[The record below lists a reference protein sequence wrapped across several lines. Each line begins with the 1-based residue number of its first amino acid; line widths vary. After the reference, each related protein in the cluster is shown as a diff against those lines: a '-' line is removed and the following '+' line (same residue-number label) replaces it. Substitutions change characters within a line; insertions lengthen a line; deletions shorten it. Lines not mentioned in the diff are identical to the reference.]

1 MAWREERVRT
11 RVVVPALV
19 VAVVLALVVG
29 ITLGLSSRG
38 SGSGDRGVVVADR
51 GTATVAPAAP
61 VARVA
66 PPVAPPVASRRTKVA
81 ARPVLARRPS
91 IVLVLMD
98 DFSLDLVDTMRSAET
113 MRRAGADY
121 AHAFVVDSLCCVSR
135 ASLLTGQYP
144 HQTGVLTNTANTPNP
159 VGPVGG
165 WEAFEAYGNEER
177 SFPVRLQQHGYT
189 TGFVGKFLNQYEIHD
204 GVAAAGAAG
213 LGRLAGAVRRRL
225 PGLGLPEH
233 PTGRRTGPGRRASA
247 AVRLGDGR
255 REGRGLR
262 RQRHR

>member
-1 MAWREERVRT
+1 M
-11 RVVVPALV
+11 
-19 VAVVLALVVG
+19 
-29 ITLGLSSRG
+29 
-38 SGSGDRGVVVADR
+38 
-51 GTATVAPAAP
+51 
-61 VARVA
+61 
-66 PPVAPPVASRRTKVA
+66 
-81 ARPVLARRPS
+81 LARRPS

-98 DFSLDLVDTMRSAET
+98 DFSLDLVDTMRAAET

-204 GVAAAGAAG
+204 GVAPPAPPGWDDWRVLFGGAYQG
-213 LGRLAGAVRRRL
+213 WGFQSTRLVDGQVQVDA
-225 PGLGLPEH
+225 H
-233 PTGRRTGPGRRASA
+233 PQPSG
-247 AVRLGDGR
+247 LGDGR